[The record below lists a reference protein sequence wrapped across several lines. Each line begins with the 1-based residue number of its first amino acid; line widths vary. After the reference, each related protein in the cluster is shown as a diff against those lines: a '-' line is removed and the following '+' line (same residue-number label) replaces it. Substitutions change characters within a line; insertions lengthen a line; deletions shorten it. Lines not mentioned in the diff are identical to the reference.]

1 MYNGSACTATDG
13 SGVYDCFEI
22 KTGVKQDFCC
32 CFLFLLVMDWVM
44 RNARIRWKFS
54 SLLEDLDFA
63 DGLSLVSSKR
73 EHIQTKVDSLGH
85 YGKMTGLKINTTK
98 TMMMMWSSPISEKVQ
113 VDFEEL
119 TGGATVGRKFRIRH
133 QRPSLKSEKSIQ

>member
-1 MYNGSACTATDG
+1 
-13 SGVYDCFEI
+13 
-22 KTGVKQDFCC
+22 
-32 CFLFLLVMDWVM
+32 M
-44 RNARIRWKFS
+44 RNAPIRWKFS

-63 DGLSLVSSKR
+63 DDLSLVSSKR

-119 TGGATVGRKFRIRH
+119 TGGATVTQEG
-133 QRPSLKSEKSIQ
+133 SSE